1 MAFHQ
6 RKERWACIV
15 AHRRAGKTVC
25 CINDLIKSVLTCT
38 KPNPRLGYIAPY
50 YAQAKDVAWTY
61 LKEFSA
67 PLPGVE
73 INESELRVDFHNGG
87 RIRLYGADNYNRMRG
102 IYLDDAVLDEPADM
116 DPRAW
121 PEVIR
126 PALADRQGR
135 ATFIGTPKGRNG
147 FFEVWDNAS
156 RDPAW
161 FRTMMPEQYAQE
173 FECSYDAAI
182 MGAYYGSD
190 MADLERAGRITEL
203 VVDPVL
209 PVHTAWDLGHDD
221 PTAIWF
227 FQVAPD
233 GIRVVDYYES
243 AGKDIEHYA
252 GELLAR
258 GYRYGTHWLPHD
270 AKAKFLSAK
279 RTTIEQL
286 HALLPKHELRIV
298 PDHKILDGINAGRL
312 TLKRTWFDAD
322 KCKFGIEALRQYRSD
337 YDEKAKVLKP
347 HPKHDWTSHC
357 ADAFRYLAMA
367 WKQPRSAV
375 TAGPAAMRGVG
386 QITVD
391 EFTRSVQPKRDA
403 WR

>member
-1 MAFHQ
+1 
-6 RKERWACIV
+6 V
-15 AHRRAGKTVC
+15 A
-25 CINDLIKSVLTCT
+25 CINDLIRAAMISKRDEP
-38 KPNPRLGYIAPY
+38 KFAYIAPY
-50 YAQAKDVAWTY
+50 YTQAKDVAWGY
-61 LKEFSA
+61 LKKFSA
-67 PLPGVE
+67 PIPGIV
-73 INESELRVDFHNGG
+73 INESELRVDYPSGG
-87 RIRLYGADNYNRMRG
+87 RVRLYGADNYDRLRG
-102 IYLDDAVLDEPADM
+102 LYLDGVVLDEPADM

-126 PALADRQGR
+126 PALADRQGW
-135 ATFIGTPKGRNG
+135 ATFIGTPKGRND
-147 FFEVWDNAS
+147 FFKIYDAAGD
-156 RDPAW
+156 DPSW
-161 FRTMMPEQYAQE
+161 FRAMLKASQTGLVLQSELDDARKVLTPEQYEQE
-173 FECSYDAAI
+173 FECSFDAAI

-190 MADLERAGRITEL
+190 MADLERAGRITDL
-203 VVDPVL
+203 TVDKAI

-243 AGKDIEHYA
+243 SGKDVDHYA
-252 GELLAR
+252 AELLAR

-286 HALLPKHELRIV
+286 HELLPRHDLRIV

-312 TLKRTWFDAD
+312 TLKRTWFDRD
-322 KCKFGIEALRQYRSD
+322 KCKFGIEALRQYRSE

-347 HPKHDWTSHC
+347 HPKHDWTS
-357 ADAFRYLAMA
+357 RVVEPT
-367 WKQPRSAV
+367 KEEP
-375 TAGPAAMRGVG
+375 MRGIG

-391 EFTRSVQPKRDA
+391 EFVRSIEPARNNWV
-403 WR
+403 